1 MNLTRLS
8 AVFGVCL
15 MLFARPVSAQLATQP
30 NATVGTAAAGS
41 DKAAAKAEATRIR
54 EGRQLQARSL
64 LFSLSGEARRF
75 RDQTLR
81 ARSLA
86 RIADALWGVDAAQGR
101 ALFREAWEAAEKGD
115 QESQTHPGLRREVLS
130 LAARHDRV
138 LAEEFLQKLKT
149 NQQQTNSGAAGNTSP
164 SGNSLWALPDALE
177 KRLGLA
183 KDLLS
188 TGDVEHALQFA
199 DPVLGNVTI
208 STVEFLTQLRE
219 KDPAAADRRYAGML
233 ENTRVN
239 LPADANTV
247 SLLSSYIFTPHL
259 YVTFD
264 ASGSASSSMMQ
275 VSFPA
280 ASIAPQQRLA
290 FFQMARGI
298 FLRPQPPPDQDRSTT
313 GIAGKYMALKRLLP
327 LFEQYAPPEITQG
340 VRALFESLG
349 SQLSDGVRQGEEE
362 WVQKGIN
369 PEKSFVGQEHSL
381 LDDVEHTRTS
391 DERDQLY
398 FRLALLALDN
408 DEAKARDYA
417 DKIDRILFRE
427 RTRAWVDWHLVA
439 RAVEKKKVEKA
450 LEIAGRGELT
460 HIQRVWVFTQSA
472 KLLATSERD
481 KSLSLLDEARA
492 EARLLDR
499 ADVDRPR
506 ALLAVAGALRLVE
519 PSRVPD
525 AISDA
530 VEAANWAEDFTGED
544 GVITL
549 TVNDESEILRK
560 AEAVPDF
567 DVRGIFGEM
576 TNLDFERAVQLAGGF
591 KGEAAHANAVIA
603 IAQAMLN
610 DKPHATPAKQAPK
623 TN

>member
-8 AVFGVCL
+8 AVFGMCL
-15 MLFARPVSAQLATQP
+15 MLFARPVSAQSATQP
-30 NATVGTAAAGS
+30 NAPVGTAAASS
-41 DKAAAKAEATRIR
+41 DKAAAKVEAARIR
-54 EGRQLQARSL
+54 EGRRLQARSL

-86 RIADALWGVDAAQGR
+86 RIADALWGVDAEQGR

-115 QESQTHPGLRREVLS
+115 QESQTHPRLRREVLS

-164 SGNSLWALPDALE
+164 SGNSLWALPEALE

-183 KDLLS
+183 KDLLN
-188 TGDVEHALQFA
+188 TGDVERALQFA

-219 KDPAAADRRYAGML
+219 KDPEAADRRYAGML

-239 LPADANTV
+239 LLADANTI

-264 ASGSASSSMMQ
+264 ASGSASSSMMR

-280 ASIAPQQRLA
+280 ASIAQQQRLA
-290 FFQMARGI
+290 FFQTARGV

-349 SQLSDGVRQGEEE
+349 SQLSDGVRQGEDE

-369 PEKSFVGQEHSL
+369 PEKPFVDQEHSL

-398 FRLALLALDN
+398 FRLALLALGN
-408 DEAKARDYA
+408 DEVKARDYA
-417 DKIDRILFRE
+417 DKIDRTSFRE
-427 RTRAWVDWHLVA
+427 RTQAWVDWHLA
-439 RAVEKKKVEKA
+439 AGAVEKKKVEKT
-450 LEIAGRGELT
+450 LEIARRGELT

-472 KLLATSERD
+472 KLLAASERD

-519 PSRVPD
+519 PTRVPD

-560 AEAVPDF
+560 TEAVPDF

-610 DKPHATPAKQAPK
+610 DKPHAHPAKQPPK

>member
-8 AVFGVCL
+8 ALFGVCL
-15 MLFARPVSAQLATQP
+15 MLFAQSVSAQLATQP
-30 NATVGTAAAGS
+30 NAPVGTSAAGS
-41 DKAAAKAEATRIR
+41 DKAAAKVEAARIR
-54 EGRQLQARSL
+54 EGRRLQARSL

-86 RIADALWGVDAAQGR
+86 RIADALWGVDAEQGR

-115 QESQTHPGLRREVLS
+115 QESRTHPRLRREVLS

-138 LAEEFLQKLKT
+138 LAEEFLQKLKM

-164 SGNSLWALPDALE
+164 SSNSLWALPDALE

-188 TGDVEHALQFA
+188 TGDVERALQFA

-290 FFQMARGI
+290 FFQMARSV

-340 VRALFESLG
+340 VRAMFESLG

-369 PEKSFVGQEHSL
+369 PEKSFVDQEHSL
-381 LDDVEHTRTS
+381 LDDAEHTKTS

-417 DKIDRILFRE
+417 DKIDRISFRE
-427 RTRAWVDWHLVA
+427 RTRAWVDWHLA
-439 RAVEKKKVEKA
+439 AGAVKKKKVEKA
-450 LEIAGRGELT
+450 LEIAKRGELT

-560 AEAVPDF
+560 TEAVPDF

-576 TNLDFERAVQLAGGF
+576 TNLDFERAVQLASGF

-610 DKPHATPAKQAPK
+610 DKPHAAPAKQPPT

>member
-1 MNLTRLS
+1 MNRSCLS
-8 AVFGVCL
+8 ALLGIGLGFL
-15 MLFARPVSAQLATQP
+15 TAPVLAQPQAAKPKATLD
-30 NATVGTAAAGS
+30 NAAAGNGS
-41 DKAAAKAEATRIR
+41 VAKAEAARIR
-54 EGRQLQARSL
+54 EGRRLQARSL

-86 RIADALWGVDAAQGR
+86 RIADALWGVDPEQGR

-115 QESQTHPGLRREVLS
+115 QESETRPRLRREVLS
-130 LAARHDRV
+130 LAARCDRV

-149 NQQQTNSGAAGNTSP
+149 DQQQTNTGTAGNTSP

-188 TGDVEHALQFA
+188 TGDVERALQFA

-219 KDPAAADRRYAGML
+219 KDPAAADRRYAAML
-233 ENTRVN
+233 ENTRLN
-239 LPADANTV
+239 PLADANTV

-259 YVTFD
+259 YVIFD
-264 ASGSASSSMMQ
+264 ADGSASSSMML

-280 ASIAPQQRLA
+280 SSIAPQQRLA
-290 FFQMARGI
+290 FFQTARGVL
-298 FLRPQPPPDQDRSTT
+298 LRPRPPQEQDRSTT

-340 VRALFESLG
+340 VRGIFESLG
-349 SQLSDGVRQGEEE
+349 SQLSDGARQSEDE
-362 WVQKGIN
+362 WVQKGIS
-369 PEKSFVGQEHSL
+369 PEKPFVNQEHSL
-381 LDDVEHTRTS
+381 LDDVERARTS
-391 DERDQLY
+391 GERDQLY
-398 FRLALLALDN
+398 FKLALLALDN

-417 DKIDRILFRE
+417 DKIDRISFRE
-427 RTRAWVDWHLVA
+427 RARAWVDWHLAA

-450 LEIAGRGELT
+450 LEIARGGELT
-460 HIQRVWVFTQSA
+460 HIQRVWVFTQTA
-472 KLLATSERD
+472 KLLARSESD

-506 ALLAVAGALRLVE
+506 ALLAVASALRLVE

-530 VEAANWAEDFTGED
+530 VEAANSADSFTGED

-549 TVNDESEILRK
+549 TVNSESEISRK
-560 AEAVPDF
+560 TEAVPDF
-567 DVRGIFGEM
+567 DVRGIFGE
-576 TNLDFERAVQLAGGF
+576 TANIDFERAVQLAGGF

-603 IAQAMLN
+603 IARAMLN
-610 DKPHATPAKQAPK
+610 DKPRAAHARQPPT